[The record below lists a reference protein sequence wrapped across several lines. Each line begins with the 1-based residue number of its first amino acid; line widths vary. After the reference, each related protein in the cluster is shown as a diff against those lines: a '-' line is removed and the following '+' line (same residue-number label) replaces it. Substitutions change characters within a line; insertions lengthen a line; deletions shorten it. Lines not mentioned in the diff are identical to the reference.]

1 MPNLDPREVVL
12 KPIVTEKS
20 QTDSERNRAYHF
32 VVNPRANKVQI
43 RSAVES
49 IFKVKVIDVRTQ
61 IRPGKRR
68 RLGFT
73 AGSKPPWKRAV
84 VTLREGD
91 VIEVV

>member
-1 MPNLDPREVVL
+1 MPHLDPRQVVL

-20 QTDSERNRAYHF
+20 QLDSERRRAYHF
-32 VVNPRANKVQI
+32 MVHPQANKVQI
-43 RSAVES
+43 RTAVEKV
-49 IFKVKVIDVRTQ
+49 FNVKVVDVRTQ

-91 VIEVV
+91 MIEVV